1 MVYRLIEDFQMED
14 SIVTLTR
21 NEMVERL
28 QRLGIKRVDLDTMLA
43 IVVAFMNGEKNV
55 ALYRNRPGGT
65 LGSPNTIV
73 KLRRIYNEKDD
84 SKNLDFLK
92 NEINRKMTQIDAQAE
107 DSGEDVERLIN
118 QEYSDGERTPSLS
131 GEEME
136 EHHEKR
142 FDPFGEF
149 RLGIIQSAEDLLDDF
164 VLYLH
169 FCIRYWS

>member
-1 MVYRLIEDFQMED
+1 MVEDLQGED

-21 NEMVERL
+21 NEMTERL

-73 KLRRIYNEKDD
+73 KLRRIYNEKDG

-92 NEINRKMTQIDAQAE
+92 NEINRKMTQIDARAE
-107 DSGEDVERLIN
+107 DSGEDVGRFIN
-118 QEYSDGERTPSLS
+118 QEYSDGERTTSLS
-131 GEEME
+131 GEKME
-136 EHHEKR
+136 EHHETR

-149 RLGIIQSAEDLLDDF
+149 RLDVIQSAEKLLDNF
-164 VLYLH
+164 PYITKH
-169 FCIRYWS
+169 NNCIQDLF